1 MEPAEYSTLDAVGLA
16 ALIAAG
22 EVTAAEAA
30 DAARAVIDAVEP
42 VLNGLAGP
50 LFDEIPAA
58 DATGPLAGVPF
69 LVKDLS
75 LRVTGHPVE
84 MGTRLLAGSPA
95 AVATYD
101 SDLTA
106 RMRRAGL
113 AMLGRTTTPEMGL
126 FGTTQSI
133 LRGDTRNPWDLT
145 MVAGGSSG
153 GSAALVAAG
162 AVPAAHASDAGG
174 SIRMPAARCGLVGLK
189 PSRGRITLRPR
200 VAEGVFG
207 LGVHF
212 AVCRTVRDL
221 AALLDAFEGPGAGER
236 YDVRRPPRP
245 YAAEVGAPVERLR
258 IAVTGDGWLGIPAD
272 DQSREAVLA
281 VGEVLA
287 AAGHQ
292 VTDTAPS
299 IDVDAYDHATAVI
312 WAVGAAE
319 QVDALAAVTGRAVG
333 PETVEPANRRY
344 AEAGRRFT
352 AVELSAALGVYDQVC
367 LAVGRFW
374 ESFDLLVTPTSPTPA
389 VPLSFLDP
397 ADEEATFEQWL
408 QRVASFEVFTS
419 LWNATGDPAVSLPLA
434 RSATRLPLGIQVV
447 APLGHDDRL
456 VRVAAWLEQAL
467 PWADRR
473 PPVHAAEVL
482 GAVRRAGGVG
492 APPGMGE

>member
-1 MEPAEYSTLDAVGLA
+1 MEPAEYSTLDATALA

-30 DAARAVIDAVEP
+30 DAARAVIEAADP
-42 VLNGLAGP
+42 VLNALAGP
-50 LFDEIPAA
+50 LFDEPPAA
-58 DATGPLAGVPF
+58 DPTGPFAGVPF
-69 LVKDLS
+69 LVKDLN
-75 LRVTGHPVE
+75 LRVAGYPVE
-84 MGTRLLAGSPA
+84 FGSRLVAGSPA

-101 SDLTA
+101 SDLTT
-106 RMRRAGL
+106 RIRRAGL
-113 AMLGRTTTPEMGL
+113 SILGRATTSEMGL
-126 FGTTQSI
+126 FGTTQTL

-145 MVAGGSSG
+145 TVAGGSSG

-212 AVCRTVRDL
+212 AVCRTVRDM
-221 AALLDAFEGPGAGER
+221 AALLDAFEGPGTGER
-236 YDVRRPPRP
+236 YDVRRPSRP

-272 DQSREAVLA
+272 EQSREAVIG

-287 AAGHQ
+287 AAGHE
-292 VTDTAPS
+292 VAEDAPS
-299 IDVDAYDHATAVI
+299 IDIDAYNHASGVI

-319 QVDALAAVTGRAVG
+319 QADGLAAMTGRAVG
-333 PETVEPANRRY
+333 PDTVEPANRRY
-344 AEAGRRFT
+344 TEAGRRFT
-352 AVELSAALGVYDQVC
+352 ALDLSAALGVYDQVS
-367 LAVGRFW
+367 LAAGRFW
-374 ESFDLLVTPTSPTPA
+374 ERYDLLISPTSPTPS
-389 VPLSFLDP
+389 VPLSAIDP
-397 ADEEATFEQWL
+397 ADEEATFERWL
-408 QRVASFEVFTS
+408 ERVASFEVFTM
-419 LWNATGDPAVSLPLA
+419 LWNVTGDPAVSLPLA
-434 RSATRLPLGIQVV
+434 RSANRLPLGIQVI

-473 PPVHAAEVL
+473 PPVHATEL
-482 GAVRRAGGVG
+482 FGPDLSPR
-492 APPGMGE
+492 